1 MAQMASLTLV
11 MDLVTFCSSYCSSCC
26 FIPAV
31 SKWASWFL
39 LRSDH
44 SPLPESGA
52 RGLCVQMSWHLS
64 SVSCVHRSRVIGPY
78 TWPGWGCIFFFTLL
92 FGLLIQHWLASHFLL
107 SLQLSWAS
115 QQPQAPRILI
125 PLSWKQVS
133 SIDLHKEQVLFPSTS
148 THWPPQHPVADCA
161 QSIRIDAHLSLLG
174 RYERKS

>member
-78 TWPGWGCIFFFTLL
+78 TWPGWGCIFFSLSYLGSWFST
-92 FGLLIQHWLASHFLL
+92 GLLLISFFPYSYLELHSSPKHQGFLYPCL
-107 SLQLSWAS
+107 GNKF
-115 QQPQAPRILI
+115 PPLI
-125 PLSWKQVS
+125 
-133 SIDLHKEQVLFPSTS
+133 STKS
-148 THWPPQHPVADCA
+148 RCF
-161 QSIRIDAHLSLLG
+161 SLLPVLTG
-174 RYERKS
+174 LPSIL